1 MRKEIVGGRV
11 TTKLDALVP
20 VPAGFV
26 TWIAPVVA
34 VAGTVAVICVS
45 EFTVKLAAV
54 PAKLT
59 PVVPVKAVPVM
70 VTTVVPAGP
79 FVGVNEVME
88 GTTITTKLDEL
99 VPVPWGFV
107 ITWIAPVVAPV
118 GTVAVICV
126 SEFTVNVA
134 AIPAKVTAVAPVK
147 PLPVMVTPPGGGTN
161 CRLTVSNLVHSFKS
175 KKEWE
180 AKFSMAE
187 KTGSVQSFAY

>member
-1 MRKEIVGGRV
+1 MKLAAAMEKLTLVVAVKPLPVMVTIVPTGPLVGVKDVITGTTV
-11 TTKLDALVP
+11 TTKLDELVP

-59 PVVPVKAVPVM
+59 PVVPVKPVPVM

-107 ITWIAPVVAPV
+107 TWIAPVVAPV
-118 GTVAVICV
+118 GTVAVVCV
-126 SEFTVNVA
+126 SGFTVERA
-134 AIPAKVTAVAPVK
+134 GIPA
-147 PLPVMVTPPGGGTN
+147 
-161 CRLTVSNLVHSFKS
+161 
-175 KKEWE
+175 
-180 AKFSMAE
+180 
-187 KTGSVQSFAY
+187 